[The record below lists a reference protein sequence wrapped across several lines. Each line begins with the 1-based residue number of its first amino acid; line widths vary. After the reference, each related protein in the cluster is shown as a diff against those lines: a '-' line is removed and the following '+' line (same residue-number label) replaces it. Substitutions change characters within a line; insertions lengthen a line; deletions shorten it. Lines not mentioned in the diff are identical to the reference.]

1 MRDSAITG
9 VLPSIGEDRSG
20 LLSGCFVFQEQ
31 YRCRFMI
38 ADYQALARC
47 GLRGDEMGGAI
58 KATVARLMTAGF
70 DSGRSICFLQSQV
83 PQLFELTTVLNTLV
97 PLADLLS
104 KHIRNRRMT
113 PHNPTFG
120 AVGYPVTQVAD
131 ILMFGAR
138 RVLGFERHREN
149 IDLAR
154 QVGLR
159 FNHEYGEVFQI
170 PEPVFCKETRGAENA
185 VSYSAPNREMI
196 RDILNLGGSEA
207 RICAQQTLERVKEAM
222 GMNY

>member
-9 VLPSIGEDRSG
+9 VLPRIGETRPG
-20 LLSGCFVFQEQ
+20 LPSGCFAFQAQ
-31 YRCRFMI
+31 YECRFMI
-38 ADYQALARC
+38 ADYQALTRC
-47 GLRGDEMGGAI
+47 GLHGDEMGRAI
-58 KATVARLMTAGF
+58 ETTVARLMTAGF
-70 DSGRSICFLQSQV
+70 DPGRSICFLQSQV

-104 KHIRNRRMT
+104 KHIRHRRVT

-138 RVLGFERHREN
+138 HVLGFERRRQN

-154 QVGLR
+154 RVGMR
-159 FNHEYGEVFQI
+159 FNHEYGDVFQI
-170 PEPVFCKETRGAENA
+170 PEPILCEETEGAENA
-185 VSYSAPNREMI
+185 VSYSAPNGDMI

>member
-1 MRDSAITG
+1 MSVMMPKPSEAI
-9 VLPSIGEDRSG
+9 
-20 LLSGCFVFQEQ
+20 
-31 YRCRFMI
+31 
-38 ADYQALARC
+38 LARRRAIVAA
-47 GLRGDEMGGAI
+47 LRADGRLS
-58 KATVARLMTAGF
+58 VA
-70 DSGRSICFLQSQV
+70 
-83 PQLFELTTVLNTLV
+83 
-97 PLADLLS
+97 
-104 KHIRNRRMT
+104 
-113 PHNPTFG
+113 
-120 AVGYPVTQVAD
+120 
-131 ILMFGAR
+131 
-138 RVLGFERHREN
+138 
-149 IDLAR
+149 DLAR